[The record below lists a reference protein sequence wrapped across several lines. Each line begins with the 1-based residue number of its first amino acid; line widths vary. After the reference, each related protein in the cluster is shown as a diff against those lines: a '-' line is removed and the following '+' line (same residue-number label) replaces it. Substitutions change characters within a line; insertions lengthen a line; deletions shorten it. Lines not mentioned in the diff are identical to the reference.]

1 MGQAVKECHCHHR
14 CAYFFSGQN
23 ILFLLIVMSFL
34 PFFLPVSHDL
44 HHITKLGN
52 QPQKA
57 QLQSVPTHACGAAAV
72 ATCTPLCTVHL
83 TIHQKKPHQYV
94 PPPPRHLQSLV
105 QDQSIV
111 EKYLSDARVQVA
123 RAIKERIAIPRSAS
137 FKVRAEQDVE
147 GESRGV
153 GVEGKVRLS
162 VGCVVPHDKDLE
174 EQVQNMG
181 GEKCT
186 ERGSWANNF
195 TVFKIELHLQQP
207 SKYLLLRTIFP
218 GWRLVHS
225 HPWPARHR

>member
-1 MGQAVKECHCHHR
+1 MGQPVQECRRRHR
-14 CAYFFSGQN
+14 CAYFSGGRN

-34 PFFLPVSHDL
+34 PFLPPMSHDL
-44 HHITKLGN
+44 HRVT
-52 QPQKA
+52 QPGDQPRKA
-57 QLQSVPTHACGAAAV
+57 QSRSVPTQACGAAAA
-72 ATCTPLCTVHL
+72 ATNTPLRTVPL
-83 TIHQKKPHQYV
+83 TIHRKKPHQYV